1 VLPYDPVPWLMAQEG
16 LPAVRARRVLRLVR
30 PGDEKAVNALRR
42 RLSKAQQHDG
52 SFQQSPLNTAGVLNL
67 LDDTRTTGTEELV
80 AAGAS
85 YLISVLESQPGYRR
99 AGNVEPGSLRAPH
112 DLCGFFGPYEERNRP
127 DLLEWGA
134 REMNFYREVE
144 PLLGPKSVVRKTP
157 RSARDQPGP
166 GSCFA
171 WGMIP
176 LSYTLEALFRA
187 GYGHDDRLKPAIN
200 ALLGAQ
206 RDSGGWCRNLGG
218 HPSCSIHAIRA
229 IGAHPELKSGKHA
242 ERALEFMH
250 ATQLASNPRP
260 ARWWRGSS
268 PFAAI
273 QAASAFDLPVARDI
287 IREVL
292 IVLAPRQKKNGTFG
306 APCKV
311 ERVAAVLCAERVLE
325 SLPPSA
331 APSRARR
338 TRTEGVQER

>member
-30 PGDEKAVNALRR
+30 PGDEKVVNALGR
-42 RLSKAQQHDG
+42 RLRKAQQHDG
-52 SFQQSPLNTAGVLNL
+52 SFEQSPLNTAGVLNL
-67 LDDTRTTGTEELV
+67 LDDTRATGTKELV

-99 AGNVEPGSLRAPH
+99 AADVEPGSLRTPH

-134 REMNFYREVE
+134 REMSFYREVE

-157 RSARDQPGP
+157 RSALDQPGP

-187 GYGHDDRLKPAIN
+187 GHAPDDRLKPAIN
-200 ALLGAQ
+200 VLLAAQ

-229 IGAHPELKSGKHA
+229 IGAHPELRSGEHA
-242 ERALEFMH
+242 ERALQFMH
-250 ATQLASNPRP
+250 ATQLASNRRP
-260 ARWWRGSS
+260 AGWWRGSNA
-268 PFAAI
+268 FAAI

-292 IVLAPRQKKNGTFG
+292 IILAPRQKKNGTFG
-306 APCKV
+306 TTCKV
-311 ERVAAVLCAERVLE
+311 ERVLAVLRAKRVLE

-331 APSRARR
+331 APSSVRR
-338 TRTEGVQER
+338 TTTEGVEKR